1 MTDKNRY
8 ETVMLRKGTRECTSD
23 DEFML
28 ETIKLARKYTE
39 DDLFELV
46 RLVEEF
52 AKSDNS
58 PEMARIIDNVQ
69 AGAKIVL
76 LVKIIIELLNSKNE
90 N

>member
-1 MTDKNRY
+1 MTDKNGY
-8 ETVMLRKGTRECTSD
+8 ETVMLRKGTRERTSD